1 MLCMVCSRCFRVR
14 NAAAPSTV
22 LSIALW
28 YLVAENHDVYI
39 IIYLNH
45 TGQIP
50 RTSVG
55 LNLGETI
62 KIMQNECEE
71 KRLAHVCSNHVLD
84 VVCGIRSRTNVPV
97 VIQAT

>member
-1 MLCMVCSRCFRVR
+1 MLCTVCSRCFRVR
-14 NAAAPSTV
+14 KAAALNSV
-22 LSIALW
+22 LSMALW
-28 YLVAENHDVYI
+28 CLVAENHDVYI

-62 KIMQNECEE
+62 KITQNGCEE
-71 KRLAHVCSNHVLD
+71 KGLVCSNHVLD
-84 VVCGIRSRTNVPV
+84 VVCAIRSRTNVPV